1 MFVYSFRASTLK
13 FVGVVLLSTVLLIGL
28 LTLIPSHAPTAAS
41 LMYSGV
47 SKINFSKVKT
57 NEDRIAFLSQFG
69 WTVDSTPVE
78 EKEVTIPDEFDRVF
92 TAYNDL
98 QKQQG
103 LDLSRYRRKKV
114 MRYTY
119 SITNYPDYNG
129 TVYANV
135 LVYRNNVI
143 GGDVCSA
150 DVNGFI
156 KGFDGIVSIP

>member
-114 MRYTY
+114 MRYASVLPQDTY
-119 SITNYPDYNG
+119 FTWEDIGHFKKTQYMLMHSII
-129 TVYANV
+129 
-135 LVYRNNVI
+135 YRQ
-143 GGDVCSA
+143 
-150 DVNGFI
+150 
-156 KGFDGIVSIP
+156 